1 MIICYF
7 AYSGVNSSCIW
18 MCPIGCSLNTS
29 IVIITENDN
38 LQLYVTLSR
47 RLLRRASDSDGET
60 VVVNS

>member
-1 MIICYF
+1 
-7 AYSGVNSSCIW
+7 